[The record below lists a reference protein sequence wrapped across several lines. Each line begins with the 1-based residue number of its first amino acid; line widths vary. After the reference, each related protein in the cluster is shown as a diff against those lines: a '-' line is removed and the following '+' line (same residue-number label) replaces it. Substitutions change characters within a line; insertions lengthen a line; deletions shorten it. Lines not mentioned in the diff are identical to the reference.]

1 MGKIR
6 GSSHTKTEE
15 IRNNFSTTLVKRTV
29 KKKKKK
35 KNTKKT
41 KKKQKK
47 NRNWTLLFCFTICF
61 SHCCPPSRVVALP
74 GPRILVAAQDA
85 HALQTLFASGSYDND
100 IN

>member
-1 MGKIR
+1 MR

-15 IRNNFSTTLVKRTV
+15 IRNNSSTTLVKRTV

-35 KNTKKT
+35 KYKKNKKKKT
-41 KKKQKK
+41 KEKWRQ
-47 NRNWTLLFCFTICF
+47 NWTLLFCFTICF

>member
-1 MGKIR
+1 MR
-6 GSSHTKTEE
+6 GSSHTKTG
-15 IRNNFSTTLVKRTV
+15 RDPKQFFHNFGEKDRQE
-29 KKKKKK
+29 KKKKIQKK
-35 KNTKKT
+35 KTKKT
-41 KKKQKK
+41 KEKWR
-47 NRNWTLLFCFTICF
+47 RNWTLLFCFTICF